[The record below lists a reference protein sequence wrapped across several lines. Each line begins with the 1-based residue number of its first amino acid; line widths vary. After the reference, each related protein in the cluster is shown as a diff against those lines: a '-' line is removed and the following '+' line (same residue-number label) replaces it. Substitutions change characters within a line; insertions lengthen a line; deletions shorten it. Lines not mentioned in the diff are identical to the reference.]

1 MRKTMKKS
9 SASKRTQKLWKM
21 KGCAKSRRNL
31 GGKRGGS
38 WGKKTGG
45 KKGKSRKQRG
55 GNCGCGLQL
64 GGGCRCGLQLGGA
77 QKGGCS
83 SCLSGGVQMGGRAG
97 VQMGGRAG
105 VQMGGRAG
113 GINYGGPALVGAPW
127 SGKIADWP
135 GVSGKD
141 GQTNFFSLNEYK
153 SVDPQ
158 TSMISE
164 RDQQTFMKGGR
175 RLRNKRGGGVVPQD
189 LVNLGRS
196 MVYGLGSAY
205 NTLNGYASPAN
216 PLPYKDQLVD
226 SPTRNALKY

>member
-1 MRKTMKKS
+1 MRKTVKKS

-31 GGKRGGS
+31 GGKRGGC
-38 WGKKTGG
+38 WWKKTGG
-45 KKGKSRKQRG
+45 KKGKSRKQWG

-64 GGGCRCGLQLGGA
+64 GGGCGCGLQLGGA

-105 VQMGGRAG
+105 GQMGGAG

-127 SGKIADWP
+127 SGKISDWP

-205 NTLNGYASPAN
+205 NTLNGYATPAN

-226 SPTRNALKY
+226 SPTKNALKY

>member
-1 MRKTMKKS
+1 MKKS

>member
-1 MRKTMKKS
+1 MKRS
-9 SASKRTQKLWKM
+9 SSSKKTQKIWKM

-31 GGKRGGS
+31 GGKRGGC
-38 WGKKTGG
+38 WWKKTGE

-64 GGGCRCGLQLGGA
+64 GGGCGCGLQLGGS

-83 SCLSGGVQMGGRAG
+83 SCLSGGVQMGG
-97 VQMGGRAG
+97 
-105 VQMGGRAG
+105 
-113 GINYGGPALVGAPW
+113 GINNGGPALVGAPW
-127 SGKIADWP
+127 TGKISDWP

-141 GQTNFFSLNEYK
+141 GQTNFYSLNEYK

-175 RLRNKRGGGVVPQD
+175 KMRNKRGGGFVPQD

-205 NTLNGYASPAN
+205 NTLNGYATPAN

-226 SPTRNALKY
+226 SSTKGALKY